1 MASKKRIEPDA
12 APLKQ
17 NPFAALAVKK
27 DELPPAPKVEA
38 SSAADPADR
47 EASPASAP
55 APRAPT
61 WGSAKIVLSRER
73 KGRGGKTAT
82 RVRGLPETRLDELAT
97 KMKKALGCGAT
108 VEDAD
113 VILLG
118 DVVERAAKWLRD
130 EGAPRVIE
138 GN

>member
-1 MASKKRIEPDA
+1 MASKTRIEPDA

-17 NPFAALAVKK
+17 NPFAALSAKK
-27 DELPPAPKVEA
+27 DELPPAPKV
-38 SSAADPADR
+38 DTPT
-47 EASPASAP
+47 SAP
-55 APRAPT
+55 TAPAAPT

-82 RVRGLPETRLDELAT
+82 RVRGLPETRLEELAT

-108 VEDAD
+108 VEEAD

>member
-17 NPFAALAVKK
+17 NPFAALAAKK
-27 DELPPAPKVEA
+27 DELPEGPKPDV
-38 SSAADPADR
+38 
-47 EASPASAP
+47 SAP
-55 APRAPT
+55 TSVSATAPAAPT
-61 WGSAKIVLSRER
+61 WGSTKIVLSRER

-82 RVRGLPETRLDELAT
+82 RVRGLPEARLDELAT

-108 VEDAD
+108 VEEGD

>member
-17 NPFAALAVKK
+17 NPFAALSVKK

-38 SSAADPADR
+38 P
-47 EASPASAP
+47 PASASTP
-55 APRAPT
+55 TAPP
-61 WGSAKIVLSRER
+61 WGSGKIVLSRER

-82 RVRGLPETRLDELAT
+82 RVRGLPEARLDELAT

-108 VEDAD
+108 VEEGD

>member
-17 NPFAALAVKK
+17 NPFAALSVKK
-27 DELPPAPKVEA
+27 DELPAAPKVEA
-38 SSAADPADR
+38 
-47 EASPASAP
+47 PASAP
-55 APRAPT
+55 APTTPT
-61 WGSAKIVLSRER
+61 WGSGKIVLSRER

-108 VEDAD
+108 VEEGD

>member
-1 MASKKRIEPDA
+1 MAKKRIEPEA

-17 NPFAALAVKK
+17 NPFAALAAKK
-27 DELPPAPKVEA
+27 DEAPPAPAKAPEPAKAVEPEKA
-38 SSAADPADR
+38 AESAKAM
-47 EASPASAP
+47 
-55 APRAPT
+55 
-61 WGSAKIVLSRER
+61 WGSGKIVLQRER

-82 RVRGLPETRLDELAT
+82 RVRGLPEARLEAVAAQ
-97 KMKKALGCGAT
+97 MKKALGCGAT
-108 VEDAD
+108 VEEGD

-130 EGAPRVIE
+130 AGAPRVIE

>member
-1 MASKKRIEPDA
+1 MAKKRIEPEA

-17 NPFAALAVKK
+17 NPFAALSAKK
-27 DELPPAPKVEA
+27 DEAPPAPPKPVEA
-38 SSAADPADR
+38 ARAAEPENAAESAR
-47 EASPASAP
+47 AS
-55 APRAPT
+55 
-61 WGSAKIVLSRER
+61 WGSGKVVLQRER

-82 RVRGLPETRLDELAT
+82 RVRGLPEARLETLAAQ
-97 KMKKALGCGAT
+97 MKKALGCGAT
-108 VEDAD
+108 VEEGD

-130 EGAPRVIE
+130 AGAPRVIE

>member
-27 DELPPAPKVEA
+27 DELPEGPKPDVSTHTSVSATAPVA
-38 SSAADPADR
+38 S
-47 EASPASAP
+47 
-55 APRAPT
+55 T
-61 WGSAKIVLSRER
+61 WGSGKIVLSRER

-108 VEDAD
+108 VEEGD

>member
-17 NPFAALAVKK
+17 NPFAALAAKK
-27 DELPPAPKVEA
+27 DELPEGPKPDV
-38 SSAADPADR
+38 
-47 EASPASAP
+47 SAP
-55 APRAPT
+55 TSVSATAPAAPT

-82 RVRGLPETRLDELAT
+82 RVRGLPEARLDELAT
-97 KMKKALGCGAT
+97 HLKKALGCGAT

>member
-17 NPFAALAVKK
+17 NPFAALSAKK
-27 DELPPAPKVEA
+27 DELPAAPKVEA
-38 SSAADPADR
+38 PPAAT
-47 EASPASAP
+47 P
-55 APRAPT
+55 APRTPT
-61 WGSAKIVLSRER
+61 WGSGKIVLARER
-73 KGRGGKTAT
+73 KGRAGKTAT

-108 VEDAD
+108 VEEGD

>member
-1 MASKKRIEPDA
+1 MVKKRLTPAEP

-17 NPFAALAVKK
+17 NPFAALVAKK
-27 DELPPAPKVEA
+27 HGAAPTPEKAPEPSSTPSLPEP
-38 SSAADPADR
+38 SSP
-47 EASPASAP
+47 
-55 APRAPT
+55 PT
-61 WGSAKIVLSRER
+61 WGSQKIVLQRER

-82 RVRGLPETRLDELAT
+82 RVRGLPGTRLEELAT
-97 KMKKALGCGAT
+97 RLKKALGCGAT
-108 VEDAD
+108 IEDTD

-130 EGAPRVIE
+130 QGATRVIE

>member
-17 NPFAALAVKK
+17 NPFAALSVKK
-27 DELPPAPKVEA
+27 DELPPAPKVDVAPA
-38 SSAADPADR
+38 SSPTMP
-47 EASPASAP
+47 SP
-55 APRAPT
+55 APT
-61 WGSAKIVLSRER
+61 WGGGKIVLSRER

-82 RVRGLPETRLDELAT
+82 RVRGLPEARLDELAT

-108 VEDAD
+108 VEEGD